1 MTDRGCRR
9 TKTGS
14 GWTKTEQ
21 LCNRRLRNV
30 SGAGRTV
37 DPPSETVGGPHERG
51 LAGSLLHPWVMT
63 AIWIALFGL
72 LAFALVRRH
81 GWEYVPLVLLL
92 GVGRFYASGMVIGDF
107 ADGLTLVSFAGVW
120 LVSGKTR

>member
-1 MTDRGCRR
+1 M
-9 TKTGS
+9 
-14 GWTKTEQ
+14 
-21 LCNRRLRNV
+21 

-37 DPPSETVGGPHERG
+37 DPPSETVGCPHDGG
-51 LAGSLLHPWVMT
+51 LASSLLHPCVMT
-63 AIWIALFGL
+63 AIWIAIFGL

-92 GVGRFYASGMVIGDF
+92 GVGRFYASGMAIGDY